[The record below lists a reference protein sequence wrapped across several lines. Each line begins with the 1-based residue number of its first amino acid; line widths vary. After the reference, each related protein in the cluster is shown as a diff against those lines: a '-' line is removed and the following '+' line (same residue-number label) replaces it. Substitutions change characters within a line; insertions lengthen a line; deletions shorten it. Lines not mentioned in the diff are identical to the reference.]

1 MPKFDDIPLELQ
13 TQIISYVQRPGDLKA
28 LCLTSKLVRKIATP
42 FLHQTVS
49 LKLGGPGDGKIVGL
63 ASPFNSGIQYT
74 KHLDLSLVEACEEK
88 KDGNQDVGEVQG
100 SIRQAHLMVRML
112 LEALPR
118 NSLKNRLETLRWTSW
133 QPFSLDN
140 WILLCK
146 NQIQLTTM
154 EIGPLDRPY
163 TSIPT
168 QLPNLLGA
176 FSKIWKLSL
185 FATSLDVLQAFQK
198 ALQGHPTVKALTLMA
213 NWASKDESL
222 ADLQDTSDRPGL
234 IFRTRFSHMMPF
246 SDCTPIEATRV
257 TIDGIE
263 LRYADRFLMKAVA
276 FKSVDFLSICACVA
290 PDG

>member
-1 MPKFDDIPLELQ
+1 
-13 TQIISYVQRPGDLKA
+13 
-28 LCLTSKLVRKIATP
+28 
-42 FLHQTVS
+42 
-49 LKLGGPGDGKIVGL
+49 
-63 ASPFNSGIQYT
+63 
-74 KHLDLSLVEACEEK
+74 
-88 KDGNQDVGEVQG
+88 
-100 SIRQAHLMVRML
+100 
-112 LEALPR
+112 
-118 NSLKNRLETLRWTSW
+118 
-133 QPFSLDN
+133 
-140 WILLCK
+140 
-146 NQIQLTTM
+146 M